1 MLKKFIA
8 VALVGVGLF
17 SVSCYPEL
25 SVQQYD
31 QLKKDLEDLD
41 TKRVQLEIE
50 VQNLKAE
57 IATIYAEN
65 NATNNRTRAYIG
77 FLEKMV
83 STQSSA
89 RILDGEFDV
98 NSLVSVKED
107 LVKMSNDLDDPEIAY
122 FLGLMNSDNE
132 SQTVAAYYKT
142 IEYCFKEIRRQSQ

>member
-8 VALVGVGLF
+8 GALVCLSLF

-41 TKRVQLEIE
+41 TQRAQLEVE

-57 IATIYAEN
+57 IATISAEN
-65 NATNNRTRAYIG
+65 NATNIRTRAYIA
-77 FLEKMV
+77 FLEKMI

-89 RILDGEFDV
+89 RILNGEFDV
-98 NSLVSVKED
+98 DSLVTLKDD
-107 LVKMSNDLDDPEIAY
+107 LVKMSDTLDDPEIAY
-122 FLGLMNSDNE
+122 FIGLMNSDNE

-142 IEYCFKEIRRQSQ
+142 IEYCFKEIKKQAQ